1 MQRLPDAVTVP
12 ETLAAAL
19 IERARRAGPHE
30 ICGVLSGTRPGIAER
45 DHPISNRA
53 ARAHDRFEMDT
64 AEQIALF
71 RDLREAQRHQVAIY
85 HSHPLGPPCPS
96 VHDRTGHSYPRVAAL
111 IVAPC
116 GNGPKLAA
124 WWLTPDDARPCPLVI
139 GSFFV
144 ESPLCPPTR

>member
-30 ICGVLSGTRPGIAER
+30 ICGILSGTRSGVAEH

-96 VHDRTGHSYPRVAAL
+96 VHDRAGHGYPRVPAL

-116 GNGPKLAA
+116 ANGPKLAA

-144 ESPLCPPTR
+144 ESPLCPPTQ